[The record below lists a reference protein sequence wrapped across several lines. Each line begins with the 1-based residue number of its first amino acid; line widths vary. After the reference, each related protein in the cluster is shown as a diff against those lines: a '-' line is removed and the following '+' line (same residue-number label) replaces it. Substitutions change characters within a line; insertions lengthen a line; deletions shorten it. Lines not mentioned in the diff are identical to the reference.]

1 MSRLTTPATSLHETV
16 ARFVTAYFVDFGDA
30 AARQDLTAMQAKV
43 MLLLCLEP
51 EPLPM
56 RAIAG
61 RLFCDASNITGI
73 VDRLESRGLVR
84 REVSPADR
92 RVKNVVVTEAGL
104 ELSRQIRAE
113 QHRTHDAMALLDEE
127 EAETLTRLLGRM
139 IPALEP

>member
-1 MSRLTTPATSLHETV
+1 MSRLTTTTSLHESV
-16 ARFVTAYFVDFGDA
+16 ARFVTAYFLDFGDA

-51 EPLPM
+51 QPMPM

-61 RLFCDASNITGI
+61 RLFCDASNITGV

-92 RVKNVVVTEAGL
+92 RVKNVVATEAGL
-104 ELSRQIRAE
+104 ELGRKIRAE
-113 QHRTHDAMALLDEE
+113 QHRTHAALALMNAEEAATLARLLD
-127 EAETLTRLLGRM
+127 RM
-139 IPALEP
+139 IPTLEP